1 MLHEQEKVGKIVAE
15 LTMYF
20 LTLGAGKVS
29 SSVILEGTHGMIT
42 FEADYP
48 PEKEDKL
55 KELECLN
62 QQRDNGIE
70 EIYWELAGV
79 GSHGDSSQLLL
90 LGTMIDRAEIFKEEG
105 IVKLTLY
112 KDFYTHQW

>member
-1 MLHEQEKVGKIVAE
+1 MLHEQEKAGKIIAE
-15 LTMYF
+15 LTVYF
-20 LTLGAGKVS
+20 LMMGAKKVT
-29 SSVILEGTHGMIT
+29 SSVILEETCGRIT
-42 FEADYP
+42 LEADYP

-55 KELECLN
+55 KELECLK

-90 LGTMIDRAEIFKEEG
+90 IGTMIDRAEISVEAG
-105 IVKLTLY
+105 MVRLSLY
-112 KDFYTHQW
+112 KDH